1 MKKRGS
7 SCRGM
12 LGSKPAWRGPR
23 WQSCWCWSLAAL
35 WTPRD
40 ALSEKKKGKSSFP
53 AASRPNYPKIPKF
66 QQHSKG
72 STTNYPKIP
81 KFQRHSK
88 GRQPKSHLKPV
99 FYPKRQPQ
107 VTIPAASQNLG
118 VLSKFPN
125 LFQED
130 SGSHHNSCWFP
141 WSFPKNSLQSGLDPL
156 LWSSDWKCQGKLGFP
171 ASPGWKPHGNH
182 LDIICI

>member
-35 WTPRD
+35 QTPRD

-72 STTNYPKIP
+72 STANYPKIP

-99 FYPKRQPQ
+99 FYPKRQP
-107 VTIPAASQNLG
+107 
-118 VLSKFPN
+118 
-125 LFQED
+125 
-130 SGSHHNSCWFP
+130 HNS
-141 WSFPKNSLQSGLDPL
+141 SSIPKPGSSEQIPKFVSGRFWLPPQFL
-156 LWSSDWKCQGKLGFP
+156 LLSMEFSQEFP
-171 ASPGWKPHGNH
+171 AIRAGSTPVEQ
-182 LDIICI
+182 